1 MNSAC
6 AKNERFAL
14 AATPILRLIGDF
26 AVEPAD
32 LSPTGRKARAL
43 LARLALADAP
53 LARDRLSALLWSRRP
68 DAQAHASLRQ
78 CLVELKCWTRA
89 SPPLLRADRE
99 TVAIDHTQVADDIS
113 LLRAACAADDVAEV
127 LNRLPAHD
135 VGLLA
140 DLDGID
146 EAWDDWLAVER
157 TRQGEAIVREVLAMA
172 DRRLQAG
179 DVERTL
185 AVADKV
191 TRFDPCSEHAA
202 RLVMSAR
209 WAAGDGDGVRHAWQ
223 RIEDA
228 LARGIDGKPSV
239 ETAELYRRLSARPCP
254 PDDLHPVARPVAHPV
269 AAPAIAANPGASLS
283 PRRALFLGLAALTLA
298 LTGAD
303 APRSRSAV
311 AAFDTPL
318 VRVEPIELRGND
330 PVEDRFADALAGDFA
345 RFAKASGG
353 AVRVLD
359 TKVAGRAGDFVV
371 RVAIERDGNQ
381 FVSESRI
388 VDSLDGSILWSSR
401 FAAPADD
408 LSRLRERTA
417 LAVAGLVNCA
427 LTLNG
432 RNDLLAA
439 DADRRSL
446 IFAICDADTAYD
458 GPRAIRLM
466 EELVQRWPG
475 DADTLGLLAQVRVKH
490 LPHEMDPAK
499 WRVER
504 ARVID
509 TARRA
514 LAIDPENAP
523 ALTALSQT
531 GGGELFMVEALPLLD
546 RALAIDPEYPAALMT
561 NAVGLFQ
568 AGYVQAGVAP
578 AERAARADPTS
589 IYKALGVVRRYAAA
603 GKMRDAME
611 RFAEVEA
618 IWPGHPDLAEH
629 RRRLAVELGRSE
641 AAEIYRLAAVEER
654 REFDMLLVRQIA
666 DPSIDSREVD
676 AAAEAE
682 FARYPSTAYAMAA
695 HFTRLGDL
703 PKALSWLARA
713 PLRKTDGQWS
723 LLYWPSV
730 APLRRD
736 PQFFAKLARIGL
748 VDFWRRHDRW
758 PDFCNEPG
766 LRYDCKSETE
776 RLVRLGRAVSG
787 GSAASR

>member
-6 AKNERFAL
+6 AKNERSAL

-113 LLRAACAADDVAEV
+113 LLHAACAVDDVAVV

-157 TRQGEAIVREVLAMA
+157 ARQGEAIVREVLAMA
-172 DRRLQAG
+172 ERRLQAG
-179 DVERTL
+179 DVERAL

-239 ETAELYRRLSARPCP
+239 ETAELYRHLSARPCP
-254 PDDLHPVARPVAHPV
+254 PDDLHPVAHTAARPT
-269 AAPAIAANPGASLS
+269 AAPAMAADPDARLS
-283 PRRALFLGLAALTLA
+283 PQRALFLGLAALALA

-311 AAFDTPL
+311 AAFDAPV

-345 RFAKASGG
+345 RFAKASRG

-371 RVAIERDGNQ
+371 RVAIERGGRQ

-439 DADRRSL
+439 DTDRRSL

-458 GPRAIRLM
+458 APRAIRLM
-466 EELVQRWPG
+466 EELVRRWPG
-475 DADTLGLLAQVRVKH
+475 DPDTLGLLAQVRVKH
-490 LPHEMDPAK
+490 LSHEMDPAK

-504 ARVID
+504 AKVID

-531 GGGELFMVEALPLLD
+531 GGGELFMVEGLPLLD

-641 AAEIYRLAAVEER
+641 AAEIYRVAAAEER

-703 PKALSWLARA
+703 PKGLSWLARA
-713 PLRKTDGQWS
+713 PIRKTDGQWS

-736 PQFFAKLARIGL
+736 PQFFAKMARIGL

-758 PDFCNEPG
+758 PDFCSEPG
-766 LRYDCKSETE
+766 LRYDCKSEAE
-776 RLVRLGRAVSG
+776 RLVRLGRSVSG

>member
-458 GPRAIRLM
+458 GPRAIQLM

-514 LAIDPENAP
+514 LAIDPENVA

-531 GGGELFMVEALPLLD
+531 GGGEMFMVEALPLLD

-736 PQFFAKLARIGL
+736 PQFFTKLARIGL

-758 PDFCNEPG
+758 PDFCSEPG

-776 RLVRLGRAVSG
+776 RLVRLGRSVSG

>member
-1 MNSAC
+1 MNSAF
-6 AKNERFAL
+6 AKNERHI
-14 AATPILRLIGDF
+14 AAVPPVLRLLGDF
-26 AVEPAD
+26 AVEPAA
-32 LSPTGRKARAL
+32 LSPTSRKARAL
-43 LARLALADAP
+43 LARLVLADAP

-78 CLVELKCWTRA
+78 CLVELKPWTRA
-89 SPPLLRADRE
+89 TPPLLHADRE
-99 TVAIDHTQVADDIS
+99 TVAIDRTQVIDDIS
-113 LLRAACAADDVAEV
+113 LLHAACAVDDVAVV

-157 TRQGEAIVREVLAMA
+157 TRQGEAIVHEVLAVA
-172 DRRLQAG
+172 ERRLQAG
-179 DVERTL
+179 DVEGAL

-209 WAAGDGDGVRHAWQ
+209 WEAGDGDGVRHAWQ

-228 LARGIDGKPSV
+228 LARGIDGKPSA

-254 PDDLHPVARPVAHPV
+254 PGLHPVAQPVAHPV
-269 AAPAIAANPGASLS
+269 AVPAMAVNPMASRS
-283 PRRALFLGLAALTLA
+283 PRRALFLGVAALALA

-311 AAFDTPL
+311 AAFDAPV

-359 TKVAGRAGDFVV
+359 GKVAGRAGDFVV

-401 FAAPADD
+401 FAAPVDD

-432 RNDLLAA
+432 RKDLLAA

-446 IFAICDADTAYD
+446 IFAVCDADTAFD

-504 ARVID
+504 AKVID

-514 LAIDPENAP
+514 LAIDPDNVP

-531 GGGELFMVEALPLLD
+531 GGSELFMVEGLPLLD
-546 RALAIDPEYPAALMT
+546 RALAIDSEYPAALMT

-568 AGYVQAGVAP
+568 AGYVQAGVDP

-603 GKMRDAME
+603 GKIQDAME

-629 RRRLAVELGRSE
+629 RRRLSVERGRAE
-641 AAEIYRLAAVEER
+641 AAEVYRAATAEEQ
-654 REFDMLLVRQIA
+654 REFDMLLVRQFA
-666 DPSIDSREVD
+666 DPSIGSREVD

-682 FARYPSTAYAMAA
+682 FARYPSAAYAMAA
-695 HFTRLGDL
+695 HFARLGDQ

-713 PLRKTDGQWS
+713 PIRKTDGQWS

-748 VDFWRRHDRW
+748 VDFWRRQDRW

-766 LRYDCKSETE
+766 LRYDCKSEAE

-787 GSAASR
+787 GSGASR

>member
-1 MNSAC
+1 MNSAF
-6 AKNERFAL
+6 AKNERHVA
-14 AATPILRLIGDF
+14 AATPILRLLGDF
-26 AVEPAD
+26 AVEPAA
-32 LSPTGRKARAL
+32 LSPTSRKARAL
-43 LARLALADAP
+43 LARLVLADTP

-78 CLVELKCWTRA
+78 CLVELKPWTRA
-89 SPPLLRADRE
+89 SPPLLQADRE
-99 TVAIDHTQVADDIS
+99 TVAIDRTQVIDDIS
-113 LLRAACAADDVAEV
+113 LLHAACAVDDVAVV

-157 TRQGEAIVREVLAMA
+157 TRQGEAIVREVLAVA

-179 DVERTL
+179 DVGPAL

-209 WAAGDGDGVRHAWQ
+209 WAAGDSDGVRHAWQ

-239 ETAELYRRLSARPCP
+239 ETAELYRRLAARPCP
-254 PDDLHPVARPVAHPV
+254 PSAHSVAHPV
-269 AAPAIAANPGASLS
+269 AAPAMAANPAASLS
-283 PRRALFLGLAALTLA
+283 PRRALFLGVAALALA

-311 AAFDTPL
+311 AAFDAPV
-318 VRVEPIELRGND
+318 VRVEPIEQHGND

-345 RFAKASGG
+345 RFAKVSGG

-359 TKVAGRAGDFVV
+359 GKVAGRAGDFVV

-401 FAAPADD
+401 FAAPVDD

-432 RNDLLAA
+432 RNDPLAA
-439 DADRRSL
+439 DVDRRSL
-446 IFAICDADTAYD
+446 IFAVCDADTALD

-466 EELVQRWPG
+466 EDLVQRWPG

-490 LPHEMDPAK
+490 LSHEMDPAK
-499 WRVER
+499 WKVER
-504 ARVID
+504 AKAID
-509 TARRA
+509 AARRA
-514 LAIDPENAP
+514 LAIDPDNVP

-531 GGGELFMVEALPLLD
+531 GGSELFMVEALPLVD
-546 RALAIDPEYPAALMT
+546 HALAIDPEYPAALMT

-568 AGYVQAGVAP
+568 AGYVRAGVDP
-578 AERAARADPTS
+578 AQRAARADPTS

-603 GKMRDAME
+603 GKIQDAMK

-629 RRRLAVELGRSE
+629 RRRLAVELGRAE
-641 AAEIYRLAAVEER
+641 AAEVYRTATAGEQ
-654 REFDMLLVRQIA
+654 REFDMLLVRQFA
-666 DPSIDSREVD
+666 DPSIGSGEVD

-682 FARYPSTAYAMAA
+682 FARYPSSAYAMAA
-695 HFTRLGDL
+695 HFARLGDQ
-703 PKALSWLARA
+703 PKALAWLARA
-713 PLRKTDGQWS
+713 PIRKTDGQWS

-736 PQFFAKLARIGL
+736 PQFFAKMARIGL
-748 VDFWRRHDRW
+748 VDFWRRQDRW
-758 PDFCNEPG
+758 PDFCNDPG
-766 LRYDCKSETE
+766 LRYDCKSEAE

>member
-1 MNSAC
+1 MNSAFT
-6 AKNERFAL
+6 KSERHI
-14 AATPILRLIGDF
+14 AAVPPILRLLGDF
-26 AVEPAD
+26 AVEPAA
-32 LSPTGRKARAL
+32 LSPTSRKARAL
-43 LARLALADAP
+43 LARLVLADAP

-78 CLVELKCWTRA
+78 CLVELKPWTRA
-89 SPPLLRADRE
+89 SPPLLQADRE
-99 TVAIDHTQVADDIS
+99 TVAIDRTQVIDDIS
-113 LLRAACAADDVAEV
+113 LLHAACAVDDVAVV

-157 TRQGEAIVREVLAMA
+157 TRQGEAIVREVLGVA

-179 DVERTL
+179 DGEAAL

-209 WAAGDGDGVRHAWQ
+209 WEAGDGDGVRYAWQ

-228 LARGIDGKPSV
+228 LARGIDGKPSA

-254 PDDLHPVARPVAHPV
+254 QSLHPVAHPV
-269 AAPAIAANPGASLS
+269 PAPAMAANPTASRS
-283 PRRALFLGLAALTLA
+283 PRRALFLGVAALTLA

-311 AAFDTPL
+311 ATFDAPV

-359 TKVAGRAGDFVV
+359 GKVAGRAGDFIV
-371 RVAIERDGNQ
+371 RVAIERDGSQ

-388 VDSLDGSILWSSR
+388 VDSLNGSILWSSR
-401 FAAPADD
+401 FAAPIDD

-432 RNDLLAA
+432 RKDLLAA

-446 IFAICDADTAYD
+446 IFAVCDADTAFD
-458 GPRAIRLM
+458 GARAIRLM

-490 LPHEMDPAK
+490 LSHEMDAAK
-499 WRVER
+499 WNVER
-504 ARVID
+504 AKAID
-509 TARRA
+509 AARRA
-514 LAIDPENAP
+514 LAIDPDNVP

-531 GGGELFMVEALPLLD
+531 GGSELFMVEALPLVD

-568 AGYVQAGVAP
+568 AGYVQAGVDP
-578 AERAARADPTS
+578 AQRAARADPTS
-589 IYKALGVVRRYAAA
+589 IYKALGVVRRYGAA
-603 GKMRDAME
+603 GQMQDAMKQ
-611 RFAEVEA
+611 FAEVEA

-629 RRRLAVELGRSE
+629 RRRLAVELGRVE
-641 AAEIYRLAAVEER
+641 AAEVYRGATAEEQ
-654 REFDMLLVRQIA
+654 REFDMLLLHQFA
-666 DPSIDSREVD
+666 DPSIGSREVD

-682 FARYPSTAYAMAA
+682 FARYPPTAYAIAA
-695 HFTRLGDL
+695 HYTRLGDM

-713 PLRKTDGQWS
+713 PIRKTDGQWS

-736 PQFFAKLARIGL
+736 PLFFAKLARIGL
-748 VDFWRRHDRW
+748 VDFWRRQDRW

-766 LRYDCKSETE
+766 LRYDCKSEAE
-776 RLVRLGRAVSG
+776 RLVHLGRAVSG

>member
-1 MNSAC
+1 VNSAF
-6 AKNERFAL
+6 AKNERCL
-14 AATPILRLIGDF
+14 VAATPILRLLGDF
-26 AVEPAD
+26 AVEPAH

-43 LARLALADAP
+43 LARLVLADAP

-78 CLVELKCWTRA
+78 CLVELKPWTRA
-89 SPPLLRADRE
+89 TPPLLHADRE
-99 TVAIDHTQVADDIS
+99 TVAIDRTQVVDDIS
-113 LLRAACAADDVAEV
+113 LIHTACAVDDVAVV
-127 LNRLPAHD
+127 LNRLPAQD
-135 VGLLA
+135 IGLLA

-179 DVERTL
+179 DLERAL
-185 AVADKV
+185 AVADRV
-191 TRFDPCSEHAA
+191 TRFDPYSEHAA

-209 WAAGDGDGVRHAWQ
+209 WEAGDSDGLRHAWQ

-239 ETAELYRRLSARPCP
+239 ETAELYRRLSARS
-254 PDDLHPVARPVAHPV
+254 RPLGAHAV
-269 AAPAIAANPGASLS
+269 AAPSMSANPRASLS
-283 PRRALFLGLAALTLA
+283 PLRALLLGAAGLALA

-311 AAFDTPL
+311 TAFAAPV
-318 VRVEPIELRGND
+318 VRVEPIEARGND
-330 PVEDRFADALAGDFA
+330 PVEGRFADALAGDFV

-359 TKVAGRAGDFVV
+359 GKVAGRAGDFVV

-388 VDSLDGSILWSSR
+388 VDSLNGSILWSSR
-401 FAAPADD
+401 FAAPVND

-432 RNDLLAA
+432 RNDLLAP

-446 IFAICDADTAYD
+446 IFAVCDADTVFD

-475 DADTLGLLAQVRVKH
+475 DAETLGLLAQVRVKH
-490 LPHEMDPAK
+490 LSHEMDPAK
-499 WRVER
+499 WRGER

-514 LAIDPENAP
+514 LAIDPDNAP

-531 GGGELFMVEALPLLD
+531 GGGELFMIEGLPLLD

-568 AGYVQAGVAP
+568 AGYVQSGVDP
-578 AERAARADPTS
+578 AKRAARADPTS
-589 IYKALGVVRRYAAA
+589 IYKALGLVRRYAAA
-603 GKMRDAME
+603 GKMQDAVDQ
-611 RFAEVEA
+611 FAEVEA

-629 RRRLAVELGRSE
+629 RRRLAVELGRAE
-641 AAEIYRLAAVEER
+641 AAEVYRTAMAGER
-654 REFDMLLVRQIA
+654 REFDMLLLHQFA
-666 DPSIDSREVD
+666 DPSIGSREVD

-682 FARYPSTAYAMAA
+682 VSQYPPTAYALAA
-695 HFTRLGDL
+695 HYTRLVDL

-713 PLRKTDGQWS
+713 PIRKTDGQWS

-748 VDFWRRHDRW
+748 VDFWRRQDRW
-758 PDFCNEPG
+758 PDFCNESG
-766 LRYDCKSETE
+766 LRYDCKNETE
-776 RLVRLGRAVSG
+776 RLVRLGRAVNG

>member
-1 MNSAC
+1 MNSVFT
-6 AKNERFAL
+6 KNERWPV
-14 AATPILRLIGDF
+14 AAAMPVVRLLGDF
-26 AVEPAD
+26 AVEPSG
-32 LSPTGRKARAL
+32 LFPTGRKARAL
-43 LARLALADAP
+43 LARLVLADAP

-78 CLVELKCWTRA
+78 CLVELKPWTRA
-89 SPPLLRADRE
+89 MPPLLHADRE
-99 TVAIDHTQVADDIS
+99 TIALDRTQVADDIS
-113 LLRAACAADDVAEV
+113 LLHAACAVDDVAVV
-127 LNRLPAHD
+127 LDRLPAHD

-172 DRRLQAG
+172 ERRLQAG
-179 DVERTL
+179 DAEQAL

-209 WAAGDGDGVRHAWQ
+209 WAVGDSDGVRHAWQ

-228 LARGIDGKPSV
+228 LARGIDGRPSV
-239 ETAELYRRLSARPCP
+239 ETAELYKRLSIGPCP
-254 PDDLHPVARPVAHPV
+254 LDRHAA
-269 AAPAIAANPGASLS
+269 AAPSMAASPAASLS
-283 PRRALFLGLAALTLA
+283 PRRALFLGIAALALA

-311 AAFDTPL
+311 AAFDAPM
-318 VRVEPIELRGND
+318 VRVEPIELRGSD
-330 PVEDRFADALAGDFA
+330 PAEDRFADALAGDFA

-359 TKVAGRAGDFVV
+359 GKVPGRVGDFVV
-371 RVAIERDGNQ
+371 RVAIERDGGQ
-381 FVSESRI
+381 FISESRI
-388 VDSLDGSILWSSR
+388 VDSLNGAILWSSR
-401 FAAPADD
+401 FAAPVDD

-446 IFAICDADTAYD
+446 IFAICDADTAFD

-466 EELVQRWPG
+466 EELVRRWPG
-475 DADTLGLLAQVRVKH
+475 DADTLGLLAQARVKH
-490 LPHEMDPAK
+490 LSHDMDAAK
-499 WRVER
+499 LRVESAR
-504 ARVID
+504 AVE

-514 LAIDPENAP
+514 LAIDPDNAP

-531 GGGELFMVEALPLLD
+531 SGGELFMVEALPLLD

-561 NAVGLFQ
+561 SAVGLFQ
-568 AGYVQAGVAP
+568 AGYVHAGVEL

-603 GKMRDAME
+603 GQMREAME

-629 RRRLAVELGRSE
+629 RQRLAVELGRDE
-641 AAEIYRLAAVEER
+641 AAEVYRIAAPEEQ
-654 REFDMLLVRQIA
+654 REFDMLLVHQFA
-666 DPSIDSREVD
+666 DPSIGSREVD

-682 FARYPSTAYAMAA
+682 FARYPSIAYLMAA

-703 PKALSWLARA
+703 PRARSWLARA
-713 PLRKTDGQWS
+713 PIRKTDGQWS

-748 VDFWRRHDRW
+748 VDFWRRQDRW

-766 LRYDCKSETE
+766 LRYDCKSEAE

-787 GSAASR
+787 GSVASR

>member
-1 MNSAC
+1 MDSAC
-6 AKNERFAL
+6 AKNERYAV

-53 LARDRLSALLWSRRP
+53 LARDRLSALLWSRRS

-78 CLVELKCWTRA
+78 CLVELKAWTRA

-99 TVAIDHTQVADDIS
+99 AVAIDHTQVADDIS

-140 DLDGID
+140 DLDGVD

-157 TRQGEAIVREVLAMA
+157 ARQGEAIVREILAMA
-172 DRRLQAG
+172 DRRLRAG

-202 RLVMSAR
+202 RLVMSAC
-209 WAAGDGDGVRHAWQ
+209 WAAGDSDGLRHAWQ

-228 LARGIDGKPSV
+228 LARGIDGTPSV
-239 ETAELYRRLSARPCP
+239 ETAELYRNLSGRPRP
-254 PDDLHPVARPVAHPV
+254 PAPP
-269 AAPAIAANPGASLS
+269 AAPPQRLAVGPRASPS
-283 PRRALFLGLAALTLA
+283 PRSAFWLGAVALTLVLVGA
-298 LTGAD
+298 DVPRTGA
-303 APRSRSAV
+303 P
-311 AAFDTPL
+311 AAALAATA
-318 VRVEPIELRGND
+318 VRVEPIEARGRD
-330 PVEDRFADALAGDFA
+330 AIEDRFADALAGDFA

-359 TKVAGRAGDFVV
+359 GQAPGQVGDFVV
-371 RVAIERDGNQ
+371 RVAIERDGDR
-381 FVSESRI
+381 FASEPRV
-388 VDSLDGSILWSSR
+388 VDPLNGAILWSSR
-401 FAAPADD
+401 LTAPVGD

-432 RNDLLAA
+432 RGQPLST

-446 IFAICDADTAYD
+446 IFAICDANTAHD
-458 GPRAIRLM
+458 GARTIRLM
-466 EELVQRWPG
+466 EQFVDRWPDNA
-475 DADTLGLLAQVRVKH
+475 DALGMLAQVRIKH
-490 LPHEMDPAK
+490 SSEDSDSAS
-499 WRVER
+499 VGAER
-504 ARVID
+504 ARAID
-509 TARRA
+509 AARRA
-514 LAIDPENAP
+514 LAIDPRNAA

-531 GGGELFMVEALPLLD
+531 GSSELSMVEALPLVD
-546 RALAIDPEYPAALMT
+546 RALAMDPEYPAALMSS
-561 NAVGLFQ
+561 AVGLFM
-568 AGYVQAGVAP
+568 AGYVRAGVEP
-578 AERAARADPTS
+578 AARAARADPTS

-603 GKMRDAME
+603 GYMTEASE
-611 RFAEVEA
+611 QFAAVEA
-618 IWPGHPDLAEH
+618 IWPGHPDLTEH
-629 RRRLAVELGRSE
+629 RRRLAVELGRIE
-641 AAEIYRLAAVEER
+641 AARVYRAATAEER
-654 REFDMLLVRQIA
+654 RTFEMLLIRQFI
-666 DPSIDSREVD
+666 DPSSGSREVE

-682 FARYPSTAYAMAA
+682 FAQYAPTAYALAA
-695 HFTRLGDL
+695 HYTQLGDM
-703 PKALSWLARA
+703 PKALAWLARA
-713 PLRKTDGQWS
+713 PVRKTDGQWS

-736 PQFFAKLARIGL
+736 PRFFAKMGRIGL

-758 PDFCNEPG
+758 PDFCREPG
-766 LRYDCKSETE
+766 LRYDCKDETE

>member
-1 MNSAC
+1 MNSAF
-6 AKNERFAL
+6 AKTERHAA
-14 AATPILRLIGDF
+14 AATPVLRLLGDF
-26 AVEPAD
+26 AVEPAA
-32 LSPTGRKARAL
+32 LSPTSRKARAL

-78 CLVELKCWTRA
+78 CLVELKPWMRA
-89 SPPLLRADRE
+89 TPPLLHADRE
-99 TVAIDHTQVADDIS
+99 TVAIDRAQVADDIS
-113 LLRAACAADDVAEV
+113 LLRAACAVDDVAVV

-172 DRRLQAG
+172 ERRLQAG
-179 DVERTL
+179 DVERAL

-209 WAAGDGDGVRHAWQ
+209 WEAGDGDGLRHAWQ

-239 ETAELYRRLSARPCP
+239 ETADLYRRLSARPCRR
-254 PDDLHPVARPVAHPV
+254 DLHAS
-269 AAPAIAANPGASLS
+269 AAPSMAANPTASLS
-283 PRRALFLGLAALTLA
+283 LRRALFLGAAALTLA

-303 APRSRSAV
+303 APRSRSAA
-311 AAFDTPL
+311 AAFAAPV

-359 TKVAGRAGDFVV
+359 RKVPGRADDFVV
-371 RVAIERDGNQ
+371 RIAIERDGGQ
-381 FVSESRI
+381 FISESRI
-388 VDSLDGSILWSSR
+388 VDSLNGAILWSSR
-401 FAAPADD
+401 FAAPVDD

-432 RNDLLAA
+432 KNDLLAA

-446 IFAICDADTAYD
+446 IFAICDADTAFD

-466 EELVQRWPG
+466 EELVRRWPG
-475 DADTLGLLAQVRVKH
+475 DADALGLLAQVRVKH
-490 LPHEMDPAK
+490 SPHDMDPAK

-509 TARRA
+509 AARRA
-514 LAIDPENAP
+514 LAIDPDNAP

-531 GGGELFMVEALPLLD
+531 GEGELFMVKGLPLLD

-568 AGYVQAGVAP
+568 AGYVHAGVDP
-578 AERAARADPTS
+578 AERAGRADPTS

-603 GKMRDAME
+603 GQMREAVE

-629 RRRLAVELGRSE
+629 RRRLAVELGRAE
-641 AAEIYRLAAVEER
+641 AAEVYRIATAGEQ
-654 REFDMLLVRQIA
+654 REFDMLLVHQIA
-666 DPSIDSREVD
+666 DPSIGSREVD
-676 AAAEAE
+676 TAAEAE

-713 PLRKTDGQWS
+713 PIRKTDGQWS

-736 PQFFAKLARIGL
+736 PRFFAKLARIGL
-748 VDFWRRHDRW
+748 VDFWRRYDRW
-758 PDFCNEPG
+758 PDFCDEPG
-766 LRYDCKSETE
+766 LRYDCKSEAE